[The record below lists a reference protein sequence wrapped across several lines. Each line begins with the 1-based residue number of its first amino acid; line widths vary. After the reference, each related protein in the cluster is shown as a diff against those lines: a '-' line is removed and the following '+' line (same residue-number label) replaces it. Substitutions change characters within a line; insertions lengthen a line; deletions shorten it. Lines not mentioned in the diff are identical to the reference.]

1 MAMLTTVDNP
11 FNPFTQYDEWLAY
24 DEQSGY
30 NTNEYLA
37 RIANT
42 NPAMTDDEVGEA
54 INSAIDRIVKI
65 DPFGLYIKVNKS
77 QVEDNDI

>member
-54 INSAIDRIVKI
+54 IDSAIDRIVKI